1 MHVSAAAKHI
11 LAQAGPRM
19 TTSMLDKKFFFFFLI
34 EIQNSYD
41 LNIDLHW
48 DLADVPETH
57 A

>member
-19 TTSMLDKKFFFFFLI
+19 TTSMLDNKLFFFLI

-48 DLADVPETH
+48 DLADMPETH

>member
-19 TTSMLDKKFFFFFLI
+19 TTSMLDKKLFFFLI

-41 LNIDLHW
+41 LNIDLH
-48 DLADVPETH
+48 
-57 A
+57 